1 MSTRGALVIRS
12 RLVGVSRREKDRV
25 RDFASRHAFLA
36 VTRGNIARPVTNV
49 LTVRSI
55 LHSEKNRGVS
65 VLVSSHLA
73 RPENFHEITRL
84 RLIDIVEISTEPQL
98 VKQTRGARAICV
110 PAAPDAFSIAL
121 VTNDQALKRAVVQ
134 TKLTTFAQ
142 SFDRSDKHQ
151 IRRARTETRP
161 RWDNKEFSRLKMCRR
176 LQTNLC
182 KMRNRILA
190 AFRHPVDLL

>member
-1 MSTRGALVIRS
+1 MSTDRRASDS
-12 RLVGVSRREKDRV
+12 RQIGRRLETRENRV
-25 RDFASRHAFLA
+25 RDFASRHALLA

-55 LHSEKNRGVS
+55 LHSQKNRGVS

-161 RWDNKEFSRLKMCRR
+161 RWE
-176 LQTNLC
+176 
-182 KMRNRILA
+182 
-190 AFRHPVDLL
+190 